1 MVDLDPLSSSYNVD
15 KGSADLHGRTF
26 PQSVSLRVD
35 KNSIPANDAEYN
47 MAGRWK
53 TFDATIGVRDD
64 SPTGGTLTFEIFLD
78 GNPLPAHELSI
89 GESRE
94 LHIKVAGALRLK
106 LKVTFTAGEYY
117 DNYSYGVW
125 GNARLS
131 N

>member
-1 MVDLDPLSSSYNVD
+1 MVDLDPVSSSYNVD
-15 KGSADLHGRTF
+15 KGSADLRGQTF

-47 MAGRWK
+47 TAGRWK
-53 TFDATIGVRDD
+53 SFDATIGVRDD
-64 SPTGGTLTFEIFLD
+64 SPAGGRLTFQVFLD
-78 GNPLPAHELSI
+78 GRPLPAHELGI

-94 LHIKVAGALRLK
+94 LHIKVTGALRLK

-117 DNYSYGVW
+117 NDYSYGVW
-125 GNARLS
+125 GNAHLS